1 MAVER
6 GLSLAIGD
14 ALVALVDWAWPRVGH
29 RVEDLLEKV
38 AEAVRPDPPMS
49 IRTLDGD
56 LLTGVIVADR
66 GNAILFLG
74 TRTPAAGAGPAPI
87 PLGPSH
93 PERGRSRFEDEAI
106 PPWARDLDI
115 DPYRRR

>member
-6 GLSLAIGD
+6 GLTVAVGD
-14 ALVALVDWAWPRVGH
+14 ALVALVDWAWPRVSR
-29 RVEDLLEKV
+29 RVDGLLEQV
-38 AEAVRPDPPMS
+38 AEAVRPDPPLS
-49 IRTLDGD
+49 IRSLDGE
-56 LLTGVIVADR
+56 LLTGVIVVDR
-66 GNAILFLG
+66 GK
-74 TRTPAAGAGPAPI
+74 AGAGQPPI

>member
-38 AEAVRPDPPMS
+38 ADVVRPDPPMTV
-49 IRTLDGD
+49 RTLDGD
-56 LLTGVIVADR
+56 VLTGLLVTDR
-66 GNAILFLG
+66 GQVVLFIG
-74 TRTPAAGAGPAPI
+74 TRVPAAGHGLGPI
-87 PLGPSH
+87 PMGPSH
-93 PERGRSRFEDEAI
+93 QDRRPGRFDDDI
-106 PPWARDLDI
+106 PPWARDLEV

>member
-1 MAVER
+1 
-6 GLSLAIGD
+6 
-14 ALVALVDWAWPRVGH
+14 
-29 RVEDLLEKV
+29 
-38 AEAVRPDPPMS
+38 
-49 IRTLDGD
+49 
-56 LLTGVIVADR
+56 LLTGVIVVDR
-66 GNAILFLG
+66 GNALLFLG
-74 TRTPAAGAGPAPI
+74 TRTPAAGAGQPPI